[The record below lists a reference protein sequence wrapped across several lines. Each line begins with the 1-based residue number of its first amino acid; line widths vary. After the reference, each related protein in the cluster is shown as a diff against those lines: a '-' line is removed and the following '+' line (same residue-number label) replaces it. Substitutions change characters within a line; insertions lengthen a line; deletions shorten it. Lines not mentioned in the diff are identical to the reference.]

1 MPIFKR
7 AAISFSAEATSSAWA
22 RLSSWHGP
30 AMIEIGRSLPNLTD
44 PAVTT
49 GAAEVVA
56 FKTFSLFR
64 AGPCRAAPEGSTL
77 FSSLEYQG
85 CAVGGGGRHHQP
97 SNMALR
103 RDSVSPE
110 RGFGLRDISD
120 FEAQCVECH
129 AVAVHLR

>member
-1 MPIFKR
+1 MFSR
-7 AAISFSAEATSSAWA
+7 AALSFSAPATSSACA

-44 PAVTT
+44 PAATT

-77 FSSLEYQG
+77 LGDREDQG
-85 CAVGGGGRHHQP
+85 CAVGGGRRHHQP
-97 SNMALR
+97 SDMALR
-103 RDSVSPE
+103 DDSVSPE
-110 RGFGLRDISD
+110 QGFGLRDIGD
-120 FEAQCVECH
+120 LE
-129 AVAVHLR
+129 